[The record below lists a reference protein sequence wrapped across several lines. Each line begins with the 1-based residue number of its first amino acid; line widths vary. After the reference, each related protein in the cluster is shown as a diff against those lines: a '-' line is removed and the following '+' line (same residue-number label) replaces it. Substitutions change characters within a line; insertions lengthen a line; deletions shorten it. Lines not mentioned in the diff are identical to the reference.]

1 MDNRGIVVIGL
12 FALII
17 GAFYIALYYR
27 DQSYL
32 LPFNLSYAVILLV
45 TGIGIVVYGAVKSL
59 RKVR

>member
-17 GAFYIALYYR
+17 GALFIALYYR

-32 LPFNLSYAVILLV
+32 LPFSLSYAVILLV
-45 TGIGIVVYGAVKSL
+45 AGIGIVFYGAVKLL